1 MAIGWWNLVF
11 CYVNFEDRIDSHGYN
26 YGLRPVFTLKP
37 GIKITGGN
45 GTSDSP
51 YTLGTEKKSTMLDR
65 GNEYIMREKKNIAK
79 SIKIC
84 YVFLR
89 KK

>member
-1 MAIGWWNLVF
+1 MNHNILKSMLTLLYVSQMAIGWWNLVF

-51 YTLGTEKKSTMLDR
+51 YTLGT
-65 GNEYIMREKKNIAK
+65 
-79 SIKIC
+79 
-84 YVFLR
+84 
-89 KK
+89 

>member
-51 YTLGTEKKSTMLDR
+51 YTLGTYKKRTMLDS
-65 GNEYIMREKKNIAK
+65 GNE
-79 SIKIC
+79 
-84 YVFLR
+84 
-89 KK
+89 